1 MTITYHPE
9 LIQGGEEW
17 LAARCGM
24 ITAGSMDLILTP
36 TLKVASNDKER
47 QHLYELA
54 AQRINNYVEPS
65 YIGDDMLRGLE
76 DEVYARALYSEKY
89 APIEEVGMVTNDRFG
104 FVIGFS
110 PDGLVGDDGLI
121 ECKSRRQKY
130 QAQTIILDEVPTEY
144 MLQIQSAM
152 MISERKWCDFISYSG
167 GMPMFVKRVF
177 PDPVMQTAIR
187 EAATAFEMRI
197 RAAIK
202 VYEEHAVGLH
212 MTERRVM
219 EDIIA

>member
-1 MTITYHPE
+1 MTITHHPE
-9 LIQGGEEW
+9 LIQGSDEW
-17 LAARCGM
+17 LTARCGM

-36 TLKVASNDKER
+36 TLKIASNDKER

-65 YIGDDMLRGLE
+65 YIDDDMLRGLE

-89 APIEEVGMVTNDRFG
+89 AQIEEVGMVTNDRFG

-152 MISERKWCDFISYSG
+152 LISERKWCDFISYSG
-167 GMPMFVKRVF
+167 GMPMYVKRVF

-202 VYEEHAVGLH
+202 VYEEHATGLH
-212 MTERRVM
+212 MTERRIQQEMYV
-219 EDIIA
+219 